1 MLHDEVEKHRLT
13 LMSALCQELRTD
25 LELPLCMR
33 IVRLLRTLNLMNEE
47 QLAVKFLQTRNAW
60 FNAKLENIPDES
72 RKLMFFF
79 YVDKLKKG

>member
-33 IVRLLRTLNLMNEE
+33 IVRLLRTLNIINEG

-60 FNAKLENIPDES
+60 FNAKLENIPAES
-72 RKLMFFF
+72 SRLMYYF
-79 YVDKLKKG
+79 VLNS

>member
-33 IVRLLRTLNLMNEE
+33 IVRLLRTLNLINEE

-60 FNAKLENIPDES
+60 FNSKLENIPDES
-72 RKLMFFF
+72 SK
-79 YVDKLKKG
+79 

>member
-1 MLHDEVEKHRLT
+1 
-13 LMSALCQELRTD
+13 MSALCQELRTD

-60 FNAKLENIPDES
+60 FNSKLENIPDAS
-72 RKLMFFF
+72 SKLDILF
-79 YVDKLKKG
+79 YVKKIILIFCIHR